1 MRFKEVLKEYYDAS
15 DDEYSKV
22 DIDDTRRPRLTLE
35 HLNKLRKMREINGV
49 EKAESEKFYKVIYA
63 KPQDQA

>member
-49 EKAESEKFYKVIYA
+49 EQAESEKFYKVIYA
-63 KPQDQA
+63 KPQDPA

>member
-1 MRFKEVLKEYYDAS
+1 MSRLHPGDNIMRFKEVLKEYYDV

-35 HLNKLRKMREINGV
+35 HPNKLRKMREPTVLN
-49 EKAESEKFYKVIYA
+49 KQNRKVL
-63 KPQDQA
+63 

>member
-35 HLNKLRKMREINGV
+35 HLNKLRKMREINAV
-49 EKAESEKFYKVIYA
+49 EKDANEKFYKVIYA